1 MTAAAPRTR
10 EQMADRVAGCIEA
23 GDLRQAL
30 EASRDLSRHHP
41 DYAYGWYLASWLLR
55 KTRRLPDALR
65 TIDRALLLE
74 PSDRFRLHRARCL
87 LEAGD
92 MAGAAAAAGDLRGRP
107 LADAVLY
114 GELGTL
120 LYRVG
125 DHAGAL
131 EQYSSAIELD
141 QRNPEFHFNR
151 AAVRRY
157 LGDAVGAEQ
166 DFDAAIELR
175 PDEYEAYNGRAQL
188 RKQAAAHNHVAQ
200 LRDMIGRTRSPA
212 GLVQLHYALA
222 KELEDLEDHAASFA
236 SLAAGAALKRSLMRY
251 DVATDLGIIDR
262 ICDVYTVDRF
272 DGHIEGCDNAEAIFV
287 IGMPRTG
294 TTLVER
300 ILGSHPEVCAAGE
313 LNEFGLELT
322 RQVSALA
329 AGRALSRL
337 DFVDSTT
344 RMDFKELGQR
354 YLERVRPYRDGRPV
368 FIDKLPFNYLYA
380 GLIHLA
386 LPRAKIVSVRRNPL
400 DTCYAVY
407 KQLFKDAYPFSYD
420 LAELGRYYVGYVRLM
435 RHWDAVM
442 PGVVLTV
449 HYEDLVADVRGQA
462 RRLLHHCALGWDEQC
477 VRFHENARASTTA
490 SALQVRQPL
499 YDTSVG
505 RWRRY
510 AEQLEPLRRQLEA
523 EGIACDR

>member
-1 MTAAAPRTR
+1 MTATAPRTR
-10 EQMADRVAGCIEA
+10 EQLADRVTGCIEA

-30 EASRDLSRHHP
+30 EAGQELNRHYP

-55 KTRRLPDALR
+55 KTQRLPDALR
-65 TIDRALLLE
+65 TIDRAVALE
-74 PSDRFRLHRARCL
+74 PSDRFRVHRARCL

-92 MAGAAAAAGDLRGRP
+92 MAGAAAAAGELRGRP
-107 LADAVLY
+107 LADAVLH
-114 GELGTL
+114 GELATL

-131 EQYSSAIELD
+131 EHYSAAIDLD
-141 QRNPEFHFNR
+141 QGSAEFHFNR

-157 LGDAVGAEQ
+157 LGDAAGAEQ
-166 DFDAAIELR
+166 DFDATIALR

-188 RKQAAAHNHVAQ
+188 RRQTATRNHVDQ
-200 LRDMIGRTRSPA
+200 LRETIARTRTPA
-212 GLVQLHYALA
+212 GLIQLHYALA
-222 KELEDLEDHAASFA
+222 KELEDIEDYPASFA
-236 SLAAGAALKRSLMRY
+236 SLRQGATLKRSLMRY

-262 ICDVYTVDRF
+262 ICQVYTADRF
-272 DGHIEGCDNAEAIFV
+272 DGRVEGFDNAEAIFV

-300 ILGSHPEVCAAGE
+300 ILGSHPDVCAAGE
-313 LNEFGLELT
+313 LNEFALELT

-329 AGRALSRL
+329 AGRTLSRSE
-337 DFVDSTT
+337 FVDATA
-344 RMDFKELGQR
+344 RINFKALGQR
-354 YLERVRPYRDGRPV
+354 YLERVRPYRDRRPV

-386 LPRAKIVSVRRNPL
+386 LPGAKIVSVRRNPL

-420 LAELGRYYVGYVRLM
+420 LAELGKYYAAYDRLM

-449 HYEDLVADVRGQA
+449 HYEDVVADVRGQA
-462 RRLLHHCALGWDEQC
+462 QRLLQHCALPWDERC
-477 VRFHENARASTTA
+477 VRFHENSRASTTA

-499 YDTSVG
+499 YDTSIG

-510 AEQLEPLRRQLEA
+510 ADQLEPLRLQLTA
-523 EGIACDR
+523 AGIACD